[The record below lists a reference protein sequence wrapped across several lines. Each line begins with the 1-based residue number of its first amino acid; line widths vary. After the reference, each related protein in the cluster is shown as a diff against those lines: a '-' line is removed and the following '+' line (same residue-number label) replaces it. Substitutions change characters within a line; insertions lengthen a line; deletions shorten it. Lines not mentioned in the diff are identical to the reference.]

1 MAFKISNEIKTAL
14 LAIIALV
21 VFVIGYNYLRGSG
34 AFNKNKLLY
43 ATLDNANG
51 LTPSSFVLL
60 HGVNI
65 GSVKNIYLS
74 KKEPGKVEIEF
85 SVTNDA
91 PVPSDSKALVTSIDL
106 FGNKAITI
114 APGTATTA
122 IVDKAYIT
130 SETEKGMMDKLGEN
144 AGPIMKN
151 IDGTVIQAKAALTT
165 VDNTVANINSLI
177 DANTKAN
184 LQNSISGLN
193 TSVKDFNLL
202 SASLAA
208 QRQKIAGTV
217 SALETFANNLNKN
230 NAAINASL
238 ANVKTTTDNLS
249 KADISTTINNL
260 KVTIASLDK
269 TLGKINDNQGTLGML
284 VNDKKLYNDL
294 QGSVHS
300 LDALLADLKAH
311 PNRYLSFSVFG
322 RKQKAETPAPAVLPQ

>member
-74 KKEPGKVEIEF
+74 KKELGKVEIEF

-91 PVPSDSKALVTSIDL
+91 PVPNDSKALVTSIDL
-106 FGNKAITI
+106 FGNKAISI
-114 APGTATTA
+114 APGTAATA
-122 IVDKAYIT
+122 IADKAYIA

-144 AGPIMKN
+144 AGPMMKN

-193 TSVKDFNLL
+193 ASVKDFNLL

-217 SALETFANNLNKN
+217 GALETFANNLNKN

-249 KADISTTINNL
+249 KADISATINNL
-260 KVTIASLDK
+260 KATIASLDK
-269 TLGKINDNQGTLGML
+269 TLSKINDNQGTLGML

-322 RKQKAETPAPAVLPQ
+322 RKQKAETPAPAVMPQ

>member
-1 MAFKISNEIKTAL
+1 MALKISNEIKTAL

-21 VFVIGYNYLRGSG
+21 IFVIGYNYLRGSG
-34 AFNKNKLLY
+34 AFNKNKMLF

-74 KKEPGKVEIEF
+74 KKEIGKVEIEF
-85 SVTNDA
+85 SVSNDA
-91 PVPSDSKALVTSIDL
+91 PVPADSKALVTSIDL

-114 APGTATTA
+114 VPGTAANA
-122 IVDKAYIT
+122 IADKAYIN
-130 SETEKGMMDKLGEN
+130 SEIELGMMDKLGEN

-151 IDGTVIQAKAALTT
+151 IDGTVLQAKAALTT

-193 TSVKDFNLL
+193 ASVKDFNLL

-208 QRQKIAGTV
+208 QRQKIASTV
-217 SALETFANNLNKN
+217 GSLETFANNLNKN
-230 NAAINASL
+230 NEAINASL

-260 KVTIASLDK
+260 KATIASLDK

-322 RKQKAETPAPAVLPQ
+322 RKPKAETAAPAVTPQ